1 MERRKVR
8 KEGRILRDLTPELKS
23 ASPQAAPLPLISP
36 EGGHGLGLAPK
47 DHAWV
52 LRLLSQVL
60 GSSGF
65 SGEELPAIQETQVQ
79 FLGQEDPLEKEKTHR
94 RKHNGN
100 FHDIEF
106 HNGILDM
113 TPKGNTLDLI
123 KI

>member
-1 MERRKVR
+1 MGLQEAVGCL
-8 KEGRILRDLTPELKS
+8 EGRILRDLTPELKF

-65 SGEELPAIQETQVQ
+65 SGEELPNSYSKSGKFNIY
-79 FLGQEDPLEKEKTHR
+79 
-94 RKHNGN
+94 
-100 FHDIEF
+100 
-106 HNGILDM
+106 
-113 TPKGNTLDLI
+113 I
-123 KI
+123 KNV